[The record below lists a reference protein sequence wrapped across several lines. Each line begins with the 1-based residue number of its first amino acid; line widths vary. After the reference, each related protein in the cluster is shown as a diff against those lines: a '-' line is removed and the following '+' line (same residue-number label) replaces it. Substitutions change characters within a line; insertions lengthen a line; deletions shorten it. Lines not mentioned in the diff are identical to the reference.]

1 MYSVAFDIGTN
12 YISGMM
18 MRKIQYR
25 LYPNSTQT
33 AALEEACELHRQ
45 LYNAAL
51 EERIAAYR
59 MCGVSVTF
67 VQQDASLT
75 VIRNEHPAYAA
86 LPRKALVETLR
97 RLDLA
102 FAAFFRRCKAG
113 ETPGFPRFKARDR
126 FKGFGFRTHGD
137 GAAFRPG
144 SESVMGGY
152 ASRASQEASL
162 HAANRETWVRSRR

>member
-75 VIRNEHPAYAA
+75 VIRNEHPAYAGA
-86 LPRKALVETLR
+86 TAQGASGDTATPGSGIR
-97 RLDLA
+97 RLLSPLQG
-102 FAAFFRRCKAG
+102 RRDAWL
-113 ETPGFPRFKARDR
+113 PALQS
-126 FKGFGFRTHGD
+126 
-137 GAAFRPG
+137 A
-144 SESVMGGY
+144 
-152 ASRASQEASL
+152 
-162 HAANRETWVRSRR
+162 